1 MKLRTG
7 FLIGC
12 SIFVVQAHAGF
23 GTNSIGIGAQARGF
37 AGAGTALNLGYESIY
52 SNPALMRAMG
62 NYELSIGGSYQ
73 DSTTTA
79 INEDAIFVS
88 ANSSTKTSES
98 PYQLNSTMG
107 FVKNFNQS
115 LSFGAASYTVS
126 NFGANYA
133 DTKLR
138 NGLGGISSA
147 LKVQQVTPAVSFKYQ
162 DFSVGLAMPIT
173 YGSFSLG
180 YYDGT
185 RYVSAGQ
192 SQDTAVSFNLGAAY
206 QRQSFAVG
214 FTYKTQ
220 AELTYNNQLKEFA
233 EDFNMEGI
241 VSSDDLAVPGEYTLA
256 FAYFLNKDLTLI
268 ADYKVIAWNEASG
281 YQDLGWDEQTV
292 MAFAVSYKINNT
304 TIRFGYSTT
313 ESPLGSDAIKNSQ
326 RSTPNNGQS
335 LNYLNLIA
343 MPALI
348 TSHIGMG
355 VGHKFSANFD
365 IDASF
370 VYGLENSAKA
380 RYNSGSANMDYE
392 SKRSET
398 SLSIIGNFR
407 Y

>member
-12 SIFVVQAHAGF
+12 SIFALQSQAGF
-23 GTNSIGIGAQARGF
+23 GTNSIGIGAQTRSF
-37 AGAGTALNLGYESIY
+37 AGAGAALNLGYESIY

-62 NYELSIGGSYQ
+62 DYELSIGGSYQ

-98 PYQLNSTMG
+98 SYQLNPTMG

-115 LSFGAASYTVS
+115 LSFGVASYTVS

-147 LKVQQVTPAVSFKYQ
+147 LKVKQVTPAASFKYH
-162 DFSVGLAMPIT
+162 DFSIGLAMPIT
-173 YGSFSLG
+173 HGSFSLG

-192 SQDTAVSFNLGAAY
+192 SQDSTVSFNLGAAY
-206 QRQSFAVG
+206 QRESFAVG

-220 AELTYNNQLKEFA
+220 ADLSYSNQLREFA
-233 EDFNMEGI
+233 EDFDMEGI

-256 FAYFLNKDLTLI
+256 FTYFVNKDLALI
-268 ADYKVIAWNEASG
+268 ADYKVIAWNETSG
-281 YQDLGWDEQTV
+281 YQDLGWDEQTII
-292 MAFAVSYKINNT
+292 AFAVSYKISNT

-313 ESPLGSDAIKNSQ
+313 ESPLGSDALKNSQ

-348 TSHIGMG
+348 NSHIGMG
-355 VGHKFSANFD
+355 VGHKFTANFD

-370 VYGLENSAKA
+370 VYGLENTAKA
-380 RYNSGSANMDYE
+380 KYNSGSANMDYE

-398 SLSIIGNFR
+398 SLSMVGNFR